1 MILNGKL
8 MADTIC
14 TNLKSRV
21 DRLKASGVQP
31 ELVIVTS
38 GDNDAGSV
46 YVRNKVRRCEE
57 IGITATVKH
66 FQQVDAENVKRLCGE
81 RKPIIFQMP
90 MTGSVTQDELRGLF
104 TDPMCDVDGF
114 VADFNV
120 AALASG
126 SKPCNYP
133 CTPKGIIALLDLY
146 GIKLHGMNVCM
157 IGRSNIVGRPLARM
171 LEQRGA
177 TVTVCHRQTDQN
189 YKRTV
194 AQYADIIIS
203 AAGERNVI
211 TERMFSGLEKTAYS
225 IDKKILIDVGM
236 NRDDDGKLC
245 GDFSPELYEMCKAYT
260 PVPGGVGPMT
270 VAMLMENVVE
280 FYERGGVS

>member
-14 TNLKSRV
+14 TNLKTRV
-21 DRLKASGVQP
+21 DRIKESGVRP
-31 ELVIVTS
+31 ELIIVTS
-38 GDNDAGSV
+38 GDNDAGAV

-57 IGITATVKH
+57 LGITASVKH
-66 FQQVDAENVKRLCGE
+66 IQQIEAENVGCFCSE
-81 RKPIIFQMP
+81 QKPIIFQMP
-90 MTGSVTQDELRGLF
+90 ITGLISQDELRKFF
-104 TDPMCDVDGF
+104 TNPMCDVDGF

-126 SKPCNYP
+126 GKPCHYP
-133 CTPKGIIALLDLY
+133 CTPKGIVRLLDLY
-146 GIKLHGMNVCM
+146 GIKLDGAKVCV

-171 LEQRGA
+171 LEQRNA
-177 TVTVCHRQTDQN
+177 TVTVCHRQTDKS
-189 YKRTV
+189 YKQSV

-203 AAGERNVI
+203 AAGERNVV
-211 TERMFSGLEKTAYS
+211 TAKMFSGLEKTAYS

-236 NRDDDGKLC
+236 NRDESGKLC
-245 GDFSPELYEMCKAYT
+245 GDFPSELYDMCKAYT
-260 PVPGGVGPMT
+260 PVPGGIGPMT

-280 FYERGGVS
+280 FYEKEGAL